1 MTVQEPAHAG
11 PEPSPVPDEVLS
23 GQYGEICKSHAGIT
37 DFRAKLLSLL
47 PIASGA
53 GLILVG
59 RSLDRG
65 LLTPIGLYGAAVTLG
80 LFWYELRGIQTCKR
94 LREQAAL
101 LEDSLEVPA
110 GMGQFRDRPAA
121 ALGGWI
127 GAEGASWSV
136 YPAVVLG
143 WVYLAGLGG
152 SWWTVVPAW
161 ILAVGYMAII
171 AAVWFR
177 LAAARRVIG
186 RRVTVASLPA
196 TTDRLG

>member
-1 MTVQEPAHAG
+1 MTVQEGAPAG
-11 PEPSPVPDEVLS
+11 PEASSVSDGVL
-23 GQYGEICKSHAGIT
+23 GNQYGEICKSHAGIT

-59 RSLDRG
+59 KDLDRP

-94 LREQAAL
+94 LRKQAAL
-101 LEDSLEVPA
+101 LEERLRVPS
-110 GMGQFRDRPAA
+110 GMGQFRDRPPA

-136 YPAVVLG
+136 YPAVILG

-152 SWWTVVPAW
+152 SWWTAVPAW
-161 ILAVGYMAII
+161 TLAVVYVAII
-171 AAVWFR
+171 AAVWLR
-177 LAAARRVIG
+177 LAAASR
-186 RRVTVASLPA
+186 
-196 TTDRLG
+196 